1 MTQALFWPS
10 EVVKVSLL
18 HFGPWSP
25 IALIRK
31 HVYFKNN
38 TTLDIIEIEI
48 HLFTERQ
55 KLTMLLFN

>member
-25 IALIRK
+25 IALIKKTR
-31 HVYFKNN
+31 
-38 TTLDIIEIEI
+38 
-48 HLFTERQ
+48 LF
-55 KLTMLLFN
+55 